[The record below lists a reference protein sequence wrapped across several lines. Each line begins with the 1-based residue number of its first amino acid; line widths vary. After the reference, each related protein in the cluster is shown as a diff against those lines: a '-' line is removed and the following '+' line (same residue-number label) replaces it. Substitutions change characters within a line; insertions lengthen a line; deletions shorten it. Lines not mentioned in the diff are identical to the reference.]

1 MNENIKC
8 HVDFTCL
15 EHDCKT
21 AVAFDLM
28 EAIEDDKQI
37 LCPHC
42 HHAYEFDKKLKE
54 KLEKLLK
61 LILSV
66 REAESILGDVN
77 VCVTVPGGSVKIP
90 YPLLLT
96 RLNTLITLNMGDQKV
111 EFHLRIEP
119 SSPETF
125 K

>member
-1 MNENIKC
+1 MNEKIKC
-8 HVDFTCL
+8 HMDFSCL
-15 EHDCKT
+15 QPDCKT
-21 AVAFDLM
+21 PVAFDLI
-28 EAIEDDKQI
+28 EAVEDDKQI
-37 LCPHC
+37 LCPNC
-42 HHAYEFDKKLKE
+42 HHAYEFDKELKG

-61 LILSV
+61 LILAV

-77 VCVTVPGGSVKIP
+77 VCVTTLSGSVKIP

-96 RLNTLITLNMGDQKV
+96 RLNTLITLNMGEQKV

>member
-1 MNENIKC
+1 P
-8 HVDFTCL
+8 
-15 EHDCKT
+15 
-21 AVAFDLM
+21 VAFDLI
-28 EAIEDDKQI
+28 EAIEDNKQI
-37 LCPHC
+37 LCKNCHC
-42 HHAYEFDKKLKE
+42 PYEFDTNLKE

-61 LILSV
+61 LIIAV

-77 VCVTVPGGSVKIP
+77 VCVSTPGGTVKIP

-96 RLNTLITLNMGDQKV
+96 RLNTLITLEMNGKKV